1 MLVLKN
7 TVRECRS
14 IKHINQ
20 QQLADATG
28 TTRETINRLE
38 RGTYQSPNYRLLYDI
53 ALFFEKPI
61 EEIFF
66 YVEE

>member
-28 TTRETINRLE
+28 TTRETINWLE